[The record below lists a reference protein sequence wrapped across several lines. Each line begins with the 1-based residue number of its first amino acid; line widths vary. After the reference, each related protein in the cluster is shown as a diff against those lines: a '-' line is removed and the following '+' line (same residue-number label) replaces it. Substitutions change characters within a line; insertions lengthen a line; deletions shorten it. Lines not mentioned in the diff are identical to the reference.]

1 MTGRRNVFT
10 AIMVIGLLLVIGA
23 AGLTGYNLVT
33 DARAGQVRDGLLS
46 QVAEQMPEITVSA
59 DDAAAAAASDP
70 RALGELP
77 VVEIDGKNYLGA
89 MSIPALNLELPVQA
103 EYSMENLRV
112 SPAVYYGSPLTDDFV
127 ICAHNYRTHF
137 GSLHNLQEGDQVLFK
152 SMNGVVFSYE
162 VAATEIVS
170 PFAVAD
176 VTSGEWDLTLF
187 TCTLGGR
194 TRLVIR
200 CDLV

>member
-1 MTGRRNVFT
+1 M
-10 AIMVIGLLLVIGA
+10 
-23 AGLTGYNLVT
+23 
-33 DARAGQVRDGLLS
+33 
-46 QVAEQMPEITVSA
+46 
-59 DDAAAAAASDP
+59 
-70 RALGELP
+70 
-77 VVEIDGKNYLGA
+77 
-89 MSIPALNLELPVQA
+89 
-103 EYSMENLRV
+103 